1 MQCKDVEFVLE
12 QEGLAPLPEA
22 ARVHVAGCSH
32 CQDFVAD
39 LATIVSVA
47 NEMPAE
53 VEPPARLW
61 VSLQAQLE
69 LEGIIKTPVIP
80 SQGGRSAWWRGFS
93 DLFRS
98 RALAAATVGLLIVA
112 AGVVQLRRPY
122 EANVEPNGGI
132 AVLPSQITFAKTAKV
147 LNEQEIDINNMQ
159 LASTSP
165 VDNSF
170 RQNLQQ
176 IDDFIAVCE
185 RRLRAAP
192 QDELAREYLSYAY
205 QQKAELLSAMMD
217 REGSIH

>member
-1 MQCKDVEFVLE
+1 MQCKDVEFVVE

-22 ARVHVAGCSH
+22 AQAHVATCNH

-47 NEMPAE
+47 NELPAE
-53 VEPPARLW
+53 VEPPARVW

-69 LEGIIKTPVIP
+69 LEGIIKTPAI
-80 SQGGRSAWWRGFS
+80 STQGERSPWWRGFS
-93 DLFRS
+93 ELFRS
-98 RALAAATVGLLIVA
+98 RVLATAAVGAMIVA
-112 AGVVQLRRPY
+112 AGVLQLK
-122 EANVEPNGGI
+122 EGVEPPPVPV
-132 AVLPSQITFAKTAKV
+132 APSWQIPFAQTAKV
-147 LNEQEIDINNMQ
+147 LNEQEVDLKNMQNVQ

-165 VDNSF
+165 VDDSF

-176 IDDFIAVCE
+176 VNDFIAVCE
-185 RRLRAAP
+185 RRMQAAP
-192 QDELAREYLSYAY
+192 EDDLAREYLSNAY

>member
-1 MQCKDVEFVLE
+1 MQCKDVEFVVE

-22 ARVHVAGCSH
+22 AQAHVATCSH
-32 CQDFVAD
+32 CQGFVSD
-39 LATIVSVA
+39 LAAIVSVA
-47 NEMPAE
+47 NELPAE
-53 VEPPARLW
+53 VEPPARVW
-61 VSLQAQLE
+61 FALQAQLE
-69 LEGIIKTPVIP
+69 LEGIIKTPAVLAR
-80 SQGGRSAWWRGFS
+80 GDRSSLWRGFG

-112 AGVVQLRRPY
+112 AGVVELRRPY
-122 EANVEPNGGI
+122 DANVEPNGGI

-159 LASTSP
+159 LASTSA

-170 RQNLQQ
+170 RQNLRQ

-192 QDELAREYLSYAY
+192 QDELAREYLSNAY